1 MDFKRCLFLLTGTLG
16 LLRCG
21 LSVGPGNWLTE
32 SGSPYTF
39 ENAGKTSFVFPS
51 ADYKEW
57 SIFNASSTASEA
69 GNTYYVSQEGDEEGP
84 GMLRFNDANILDE
97 QAWLALGI
105 TSAAA
110 DTVLTPLSLIP
121 EPGKLRMDTFSFK
134 LQFAYSDAVPEMD
147 DLLQM
152 YASYAGRQPAD
163 GALPLFAAAKLGICV
178 LQDGNFY
185 LSRVKSQKG
194 TGTADDLTFEFCNTG
209 VPYSTFNEGP
219 VTIRI
224 EFRTYLG
231 TDPDDISVRAYRV
244 FASAEG
250 IDEVCLSKGLGY
262 KWLITDTSGYTF
274 DFKSFE
280 ADDEASWLYAI
291 DNAYA
296 LQVALQINPEAGYV
310 PNFDFDGLH
319 TVKQVAFNAT
329 EGGFYSAWM
338 AVNRPVDD
346 KASLTGYQVGEF
358 ASYLKSPGA
367 AFDTYATWAS
377 ANSVILS
384 EHLDTD
390 SDTSGTAFNA
400 FLLNTSPEAL
410 AGTTPAL
417 SVTGIVT
424 DKDANTVTVTVRGP
438 EGCDITDLPAARLC
452 IRRAATLG
460 EVATAEAQYYDVSPT
475 AQQTLTV
482 VLPYADEDGT
492 EYPFLKACLVPI
504 AQ

>member
-21 LSVGPGNWLTE
+21 LSVGPGNWLNPE
-32 SGSPYTF
+32 HNSDSPYTF
-39 ENAGKTSFVFPS
+39 SGAGTPIGLPS
-51 ADYKEW
+51 AADFKEW
-57 SIFNASSTASEA
+57 SVFNASDAASE
-69 GNTYYVSQEGDEEGP
+69 DPEEYEITD

-105 TSAAA
+105 RELKEGAS
-110 DTVLTPLSLIP
+110 DYSLLELVP

-134 LQFAYSDAVPEMD
+134 VQFVYSDAVPEMD

-152 YASYAGRQPAD
+152 YASYAGRQPTD
-163 GALPLFAAAKLGICV
+163 GVLPLFAAAKLGICV

-231 TDPDDISVRAYRV
+231 TGTDDVPVRAYRV

-250 IDEVCLSKGLGY
+250 VNEVCLSAGLGY
-262 KWLITDTSGYTF
+262 KWLITGTSGYAF
-274 DFKSFE
+274 DFSSFE
-280 ADDEASWLYAI
+280 QDEEASWLYAI

-296 LQVALQINPEAGYV
+296 LQVALQVDPEIGYF
-310 PNFDFDGLH
+310 PNFDVEGLH
-319 TVKQVAFNAT
+319 TVTQVAFNAT
-329 EGGFYSAWM
+329 AGGFYSAWM

-358 ASYLKSPGA
+358 VSYLESPGA

-390 SDTSGTAFNA
+390 SDTSETAFAA
-400 FLLNTSPEAL
+400 FLLNTSPEVL

-417 SVTGIVT
+417 AVTGIVT
-424 DKDANTVTVTVRGP
+424 DREKNTVTVTVRGP
-438 EGCDITDLPAARLC
+438 EGCDITELSAARLC
-452 IRRAATLG
+452 IRRAATLS
-460 EVATAEAQYYDVSPT
+460 EVATAEARYYDVIPS
-475 AQQTLTV
+475 QQMLTV

-504 AQ
+504 TQ